1 MRRFAEN
8 LTMPHDPATEA
19 APANSAAAQAERR
32 RTFAIISHPDAGKTT
47 LTESLL
53 LAGGAIHLA
62 GAVAARGEA
71 RRTRSDW
78 MKIERERG
86 ISVSSSVMMF
96 EHRGLVFNLLDTPGH
111 EDFSED
117 TYRTLTAADSAIMV
131 LDAAKGIEPQTL
143 KLFEVC
149 RLRDIPITTFINK
162 MDREA
167 LDPFA
172 LLDEIHSKL
181 AMDTAPM
188 YWPAASGQRFAGML
202 DLEAGEFVPFR
213 RLEAGEQGFA
223 SSERQQCG
231 DGDFLAGVSDEV
243 RAELEETAEL
253 AREGLPKFDLKSFR
267 EGHLTPVYFGSA
279 LRRFGILELLEGLA
293 AHAPAPRPQLASVK
307 GQEADVAP
315 SRDEVTGFVFK
326 IQANMDP
333 KHRDRVGFFRVCS
346 GRFRR
351 GMTLKTAAGKS
362 LNVHNPMMF
371 MAQERE
377 IADEAFPGDV
387 IGIPS
392 HGGLRVGDS
401 LSQSGDV
408 LFRGIPNFAP
418 EILKRVRVRDPLK
431 QKHLRKA
438 LESLGEEGVTQVFKP
453 VIGADLVV
461 GAVGELQFDVLDER
475 MKAEYGLEVIFE
487 QSPYQAAR
495 WVSADVRADL
505 EAFIDKS
512 SSQMAQDV
520 DGAPVFLGKSAWE
533 IGYVQEKNP
542 NIRFKDIKER

>member
-1 MRRFAEN
+1 MSA
-8 LTMPHDPATEA
+8 DPAAEA
-19 APANSAAAQAERR
+19 ARR

-62 GAVAARGEA
+62 GAVAARGQQ

-96 EHRGLVFNLLDTPGH
+96 EHQGLVFNLLDTPGH

-172 LLDEIHSKL
+172 LMDEIHAKL

-188 YWPAASGQRFAGML
+188 FWPAASGQRFAGVL
-202 DLEAGEFVPFR
+202 DLGRDEFVPFR
-213 RLEAGEQGFA
+213 RLEHGEEGFA
-223 SSERQQCG
+223 VEERQSRAGNSFMQ
-231 DGDFLAGVSDEV
+231 GVSADV
-243 RAELEETAEL
+243 REELEETAEL
-253 AREGLPKFDLKSFR
+253 AREGLPKFDLDAFR

-279 LRRFGILELLEGLA
+279 LRRFGVLELLSGLA
-293 AHAPAPRPQLASVK
+293 AHAPPPRPQKAIVRQSESVVEP
-307 GQEADVAP
+307 GRSDV
-315 SRDEVTGFVFK
+315 SGFVFK

-333 KHRDRVGFFRVCS
+333 KHRDRVGFFRICS
-346 GRFRR
+346 GRFQR
-351 GMTLKTAAGKS
+351 GMTLRTAAGKS
-362 LNVHNPMMF
+362 FNVHNPMMF
-371 MAQERE
+371 MAQDRE

-401 LSQSGDV
+401 LSQSGEIV
-408 LFRGIPNFAP
+408 FHGIPNFAP

-453 VIGADLVV
+453 VSGGDLVV
-461 GAVGELQFDVLDER
+461 GAVGALQFDVLEER
-475 MKAEYGLEVIFE
+475 MKAEYGLEVVFE
-487 QSPYQAAR
+487 TSPYQAAR
-495 WVSADVRADL
+495 WVSAENRADL
-505 EAFIDKS
+505 EAFIEKS
-512 SSQMAQDV
+512 NAQMAEDV
-520 DGAPVFLGKSAWE
+520 DGSPVFLGKSAWE

-542 NIRFKDIKER
+542 KVKFSASKERAA

>member
-1 MRRFAEN
+1 MSA
-8 LTMPHDPATEA
+8 DPATEA
-19 APANSAAAQAERR
+19 VRPDSPAAQAQRR

-62 GAVAARGEA
+62 GAVAARGQA
-71 RRTRSDW
+71 RRTKSDW

-96 EHRGLVFNLLDTPGH
+96 EHQGLVFNLLDTPGH

-167 LDPFA
+167 QDPFA

-202 DLEAGEFVPFR
+202 DLTTDEFVPFR
-213 RLEAGEQGFA
+213 RLEHGEQGFA
-223 SSERQQCG
+223 SEERQKRG
-231 DGDFLAGVSDEV
+231 GNDFLHGVSDDV
-243 RAELEETAEL
+243 RAELEETSEL
-253 AREGLPKFDLKSFR
+253 AREGLPKFDLQAFR

-279 LRRFGILELLEGLA
+279 LRRFGVLELLAGLG
-293 AHAPAPRPQLASVK
+293 AHAPAPRAQKAVVK
-307 GQEADVAP
+307 RAET
-315 SRDEVTGFVFK
+315 EVEPGRTEVSGFVFK

-333 KHRDRVGFFRVCS
+333 KHRDRVGFFRISS
-346 GRFRR
+346 GRFQR
-351 GMTLKTAAGKS
+351 GMTLKTAAGKGF
-362 LNVHNPMMF
+362 NVHAPLMF

-401 LSQSGDV
+401 LSQSGEV
-408 LFRGIPNFAP
+408 VFQGIPNFAP
-418 EILKRVRVRDPLK
+418 EILKRVRVKDPLK

-453 VIGADLVV
+453 VHGGDLVV
-461 GAVGELQFDVLDER
+461 GAVGALQFDVLDER
-475 MKAEYGLEVIFE
+475 MKAEYGLEVVFE
-487 QSPYQAAR
+487 TAPYQAAR
-495 WVSADVRADL
+495 WISADTRADL
-505 EAFIDKS
+505 EAFIEKS
-512 SSQMAQDV
+512 ASQMAEDV
-520 DGAPVFLGKSAWE
+520 DNAPVFLGKSAWE
-533 IGYVQEKNP
+533 IGYVQDKNP
-542 NIRFKDIKER
+542 KIRFSAVKERAA

>member
-1 MRRFAEN
+1 MSA
-8 LTMPHDPATEA
+8 DPATEA
-19 APANSAAAQAERR
+19 ARR

-62 GAVAARGEA
+62 GAVAARGQQ
-71 RRTRSDW
+71 RRTKSDW

-96 EHRGLVFNLLDTPGH
+96 EHGGLVFNLLDTPGH

-117 TYRTLTAADSAIMV
+117 TYRTLTAADSAVMV

-149 RLRDIPITTFINK
+149 RMRDIPITTFINK

-167 LDPFA
+167 LDPFE

-188 YWPAASGQRFAGML
+188 YWPAASGNRFAGML
-202 DLEAGEFVPFR
+202 DLTKDEFVPFR

-223 SSERQQCG
+223 IEKRQKRG
-231 DGDFLAGVSDEV
+231 EADFLKGVTDDV
-243 RAELEETAEL
+243 RAEMEETSEL

-279 LRRFGILELLEGLA
+279 LRRYGVLELLEGLA
-293 AHAPAPRPQLASVK
+293 ANAPQPRPQPAIVK
-307 GQEADVAP
+307 GVADEIEP
-315 SRDEVTGFVFK
+315 GRDDVTGFVFK

-333 KHRDRVGFFRVCS
+333 KHRDRVGFLRICS
-346 GRFRR
+346 GKFQR
-351 GMTLKTAAGKS
+351 GMTLRSSSGKS
-362 LNVHNPMMF
+362 FNVHNPMMF

-377 IADEAFPGDV
+377 IANEAFPGDV
-387 IGIPS
+387 IGIPNN
-392 HGGLRVGDS
+392 GGLRVGDS
-401 LSQSGDV
+401 LSLSGNIV
-408 LFRGIPNFAP
+408 FKGIPNFAP

-453 VIGADLVV
+453 VHGGDLVI
-461 GAVGELQFDVLDER
+461 GAVGALQFDVLNER
-475 MKAEYGLEVIFE
+475 MKAEYDLEVVFE
-487 QSPYQAAR
+487 QAPYQAAR
-495 WVSADVRADL
+495 WVSADERADL
-505 EAFIDKS
+505 EAFVTKTA
-512 SSQMAQDV
+512 SQMAEDV
-520 DGAPVFLGKSAWE
+520 DGAPVYLGKSAWE

-542 NIRFKDIKER
+542 KIRFSDTKERVT

>member
-1 MRRFAEN
+1 MS
-8 LTMPHDPATEA
+8 DPAQDLRS
-19 APANSAAAQAERR
+19 PAAQAQRR

-62 GAVAARGEA
+62 GVVAARGQA
-71 RRTRSDW
+71 RRTKSDW

-86 ISVSSSVMMF
+86 ISVSASVMTF
-96 EHRGLVFNLLDTPGH
+96 EHKDLVFNLLDTPGH

-117 TYRTLTAADSAIMV
+117 TYRTLTAADSAVMV

-167 LDPFA
+167 QDPFA

-188 YWPAASGQRFAGML
+188 FWPAASGQRFAGML
-202 DLEAGEFVPFR
+202 DLTTEEFVPYQ

-223 SSERQQCG
+223 SAERQRRG
-231 DGDFLAGVSDEV
+231 GNDFLLGVSDEV

-253 AREGLPKFDLKSFR
+253 AREGLPKFDLDSYR

-279 LRRFGILELLEGLA
+279 LRRFGVLELLAGLA
-293 AHAPAPRPQLASVK
+293 AHAPCPSAQRAQVK
-307 GQEADVAP
+307 GAET
-315 SRDEVTGFVFK
+315 EVGPGRNEVSGFVFK

-333 KHRDRVGFFRVCS
+333 KHRDRVGFFRICS
-346 GRFRR
+346 GRFQR
-351 GMTLKTAAGKS
+351 GMTLKTAAGKGF
-362 LNVHNPMMF
+362 NVHNPLMF
-371 MAQERE
+371 LAQERE

-408 LFRGIPNFAP
+408 VFSGIPNFAP
-418 EILKRVRVRDPLK
+418 EILKRVRVKDPLK

-453 VIGADLVV
+453 VSGGDLVV
-461 GAVGELQFDVLDER
+461 GAVGALQFDVLDER

-487 QSPYQAAR
+487 TSPYQAAR
-495 WVSADVRADL
+495 WVSADSRADL
-505 EAFIDKS
+505 DAFVQKS
-512 SSQMAQDV
+512 NAQMAEDV

-542 NIRFKDIKER
+542 RIRFSAAKERAGWA

>member
-1 MRRFAEN
+1 
-8 LTMPHDPATEA
+8 MPSSPATEA
-19 APANSAAAQAERR
+19 QRR

-62 GAVAARGEA
+62 GQVRARGES

-86 ISVSSSVMMF
+86 ISVSASVMTF
-96 EHRGLVFNLLDTPGH
+96 EHDGLVFNLLDTPGH

-117 TYRTLTAADSAIMV
+117 TYRTLTAADSAVMV

-167 LDPFA
+167 RDPFA
-172 LLDEIHSKL
+172 LLDEVHDKL

-188 YWPAASGQRFAGML
+188 FWPAGSGQRFAGMV
-202 DLEAGEFVPFR
+202 DLASDEFVPFR
-213 RLEAGEQGFA
+213 RLEAGEQGFGIA
-223 SSERQQCG
+223 ARQKRGDAGFMADMSEY
-231 DGDFLAGVSDEV
+231 L
-243 RAELEETAEL
+243 RAETEETAAL
-253 AREGLPKFDLKSFR
+253 ARGGLPHFDLASFL

-279 LRRFGILELLEGLA
+279 LRRYGVLELLAGLA
-293 AHAPAPRPQLASVK
+293 KHAPSPRPQPAATK
-307 GQEADVAP
+307 AGEGAITPD
-315 SRDEVTGFVFK
+315 RDEVTGFVFK

-333 KHRDRVGFFRVCS
+333 KHRDRVGFFRICS
-346 GRFRR
+346 GRFAR

-362 LNVHNPMMF
+362 LNVHNPLMF
-371 MAQERE
+371 LAQDRA
-377 IADEAFPGDV
+377 ITDEAFPGDV

-401 LSQSGDV
+401 LSEGGDV
-408 LFRGIPNFAP
+408 AFRGFPNFAP

-438 LESLGEEGVTQVFKP
+438 LDALAEEGVSQVFRP
-453 VIGADLVV
+453 AIGADMVV
-461 GAVGELQFDVLDER
+461 GAVGPLQFDVLEER
-475 MKAEYGLEVIFE
+475 IKAEYALEVMFE
-487 QSPYQAAR
+487 PSPYQAAR
-495 WVSADVRADL
+495 WISAEHRADL
-505 EAFIDKS
+505 EAFEEKYRG
-512 SSQMAQDV
+512 QMAHDV

-533 IGYVQEKNP
+533 IGYVQDKNP
-542 NIRFKDIKER
+542 KIKFSAAKERVG

>member
-1 MRRFAEN
+1 MSA
-8 LTMPHDPATEA
+8 DPATEA
-19 APANSAAAQAERR
+19 ARR

-47 LTESLL
+47 LTETLL

-62 GAVAARGEA
+62 GAVAARGQA
-71 RRTRSDW
+71 RRTKSDW

-96 EHRGLVFNLLDTPGH
+96 EHGGKVFNLLDTPGH

-167 LDPFA
+167 QDPFA

-202 DLEAGEFVPFR
+202 DLTTDEFVPFK

-223 SSERQQCG
+223 SQERQNRG
-231 DGDFLAGVSDEV
+231 SADFLEGVSDDV
-243 RAELEETAEL
+243 RAELAETAEL
-253 AREGLPKFDLKSFR
+253 ARDGLPKFDLKAFR

-279 LRRFGILELLEGLA
+279 LRRFGVLELLAGIG
-293 AHAPAPRPQLASVK
+293 AHAPAPEAQKALVK
-307 GQEADVAP
+307 GADGEIKP
-315 SRDEVTGFVFK
+315 GDDRVTGFVFK

-333 KHRDRVGFFRVCS
+333 KHRDRVGFFRVVS
-346 GRFRR
+346 GRFKR
-351 GMTLKTAAGKS
+351 GMTLKSAIGKS
-362 LNVHNPMMF
+362 LNVHNPLMF

-401 LSQSGDV
+401 LSENGDV
-408 LFRGIPNFAP
+408 SFKGIPNFAP
-418 EILKRVRVRDPLK
+418 EILKRVRVKDPLK

-438 LESLGEEGVTQVFKP
+438 LEALGEEGVTQVFKP
-453 VIGADLVV
+453 VTGGDLVV
-461 GAVGELQFDVLDER
+461 GAVGQLQFEVLDER
-475 MKAEYGLEVIFE
+475 MKAEYGLEVLFE
-487 QSPYQAAR
+487 TSPYQAAR
-495 WVSADVRADL
+495 WISADSRADL
-505 EAFIDKS
+505 DAFMDKS
-512 SSQMAQDV
+512 KMQMAEDV
-520 DGAPVFLGKSAWE
+520 DGSPVFLGKSDWE
-533 IGYVQEKNP
+533 IGYVLDKNP
-542 NIRFKDIKER
+542 KIRFASRKERT

>member
-1 MRRFAEN
+1 
-8 LTMPHDPATEA
+8 
-19 APANSAAAQAERR
+19 
-32 RTFAIISHPDAGKTT
+32 
-47 LTESLL
+47 
-53 LAGGAIHLA
+53 
-62 GAVAARGEA
+62 
-71 RRTRSDW
+71 

-86 ISVSSSVMMF
+86 ISVSASVMTF
-96 EHRGLVFNLLDTPGH
+96 EHEGLVFNLLDTPGH

-117 TYRTLTAADSAIMV
+117 TYRTLTAADSAVMV

-172 LLDEIHSKL
+172 LLDEIHNKL
-181 AMDTAPM
+181 AMDTAPL
-188 YWPAASGQRFAGML
+188 YWPAGSGQRFAGML
-202 DLEAGEFVPFR
+202 DLAKDEFVPFR

-223 SSERQQCG
+223 IEQRQRRG
-231 DGDFLAGVSDEV
+231 EAGFMAGVPDDL
-243 RAELEETAEL
+243 RAETDETAAL
-253 AREGLPKFDLKSFR
+253 ARDGLPRFDRQAFR

-279 LRRFGILELLEGLA
+279 LRRYGVLELLAGLA
-293 AHAPAPRPQLASVK
+293 AHAPSPRPQAALIK
-307 GQEADVAP
+307 GSEGEVATD
-315 SRDEVTGFVFK
+315 RDEVSGFVFK

-333 KHRDRVGFFRVCS
+333 KHRDRVGFFRICS

-362 LNVHNPMMF
+362 LNVHNPLMF
-371 MAQERE
+371 LAQDRA
-377 IADEAFPGDV
+377 ITDEAFPGDV

-401 LSQSGDV
+401 LSENGDIA
-408 LFRGIPNFAP
+408 FRGIPNFAP

-438 LESLGEEGVTQVFKP
+438 LDSLAEEGVTQVFKP
-453 VIGADLVV
+453 AIGADMVV
-461 GAVGELQFDVLDER
+461 GAVGALQFDVLEER
-475 MKAEYGLEVIFE
+475 IKAEYALEVVFE
-487 QSPYQAAR
+487 PSPYQAAR
-495 WVSADVRADL
+495 WVSAEHRADL
-505 EAFIDKS
+505 EAFVEKNLG
-512 SSQMAQDV
+512 QMAEDV

-533 IGYVQEKNP
+533 IGYVQDKNP
-542 NIRFKDIKER
+542 KVRFSAAKERAA

>member
-1 MRRFAEN
+1 MS
-8 LTMPHDPATEA
+8 HDPAEA
-19 APANSAAAQAERR
+19 ARSNSPAAQAERR

-96 EHRGLVFNLLDTPGH
+96 EHSGLVFNLLDTPGH

-167 LDPFA
+167 QDPFA

-202 DLEAGEFVPFR
+202 DLEADEFVPFR

-223 SSERQQCG
+223 SLERQQRG
-231 DGDFLAGVSDEV
+231 DGDFLAGVSDDV

-253 AREGLPKFDLKSFR
+253 AREGLPQFDLKSFR

-293 AHAPAPRPQLASVK
+293 SHAPAPRAQHASIK
-307 GQEADVAP
+307 GVETDVSPA
-315 SRDEVTGFVFK
+315 RDEVTGFVFK

-401 LSQSGDV
+401 LSQNGDV
-408 LFRGIPNFAP
+408 VFRGIPNFAP

-438 LESLGEEGVTQVFKP
+438 LEALGEEGVTQVFKP
-453 VIGADLVV
+453 AIGADLIV
-461 GAVGELQFDVLDER
+461 GAVGSLQFDVLDER
-475 MKAEYGLEVIFE
+475 MKAEYALEVIFE
-487 QSPYQAAR
+487 TSPYQAAR
-495 WVSADVRADL
+495 WVSASERADL
-505 EAFIDKS
+505 EAFIEKS
-512 SSQMAQDV
+512 SSQMAEDV

-542 NIRFKDIKER
+542 KVRFSDVKERLT

>member
-1 MRRFAEN
+1 MSA
-8 LTMPHDPATEA
+8 DPATEA
-19 APANSAAAQAERR
+19 ARR

-47 LTESLL
+47 LTETLL

-62 GAVAARGEA
+62 GAVAARGQA
-71 RRTRSDW
+71 RRTKSDW

-96 EHRGLVFNLLDTPGH
+96 EHDGMVFNLLDTPGH

-167 LDPFA
+167 QDPFA

-202 DLEAGEFVPFR
+202 DLTTDEFVPFK

-223 SSERQQCG
+223 SQERQKRG
-231 DGDFLAGVSDEV
+231 SADFLEGVSDDV
-243 RAELEETAEL
+243 RVELAETAEL
-253 AREGLPKFDLKSFR
+253 ARDGLPKFDLQAFR

-279 LRRFGILELLEGLA
+279 LRRFGVLELLAGIG
-293 AHAPAPRPQLASVK
+293 AHAPAPAAQKAIAK
-307 GQEADVAP
+307 GVDTDIEPGDD
-315 SRDEVTGFVFK
+315 RVTGFVFK

-333 KHRDRVGFFRVCS
+333 KHRDRVGFFRVVS
-346 GRFRR
+346 GRFKR
-351 GMTLKTAAGKS
+351 GMTLKSAIGKS
-362 LNVHNPMMF
+362 LNVHNPLMF

-401 LSQSGDV
+401 LSENGDV
-408 LFRGIPNFAP
+408 SFKGIPNFAP

-438 LESLGEEGVTQVFKP
+438 LESLGEEGVTQVFRP
-453 VIGADLVV
+453 VTGGDLVV
-461 GAVGELQFDVLDER
+461 GAVGQLQFEVLDER
-475 MKAEYGLEVIFE
+475 MKAEYGLEVMFE
-487 QSPYQAAR
+487 TSPYQAAR
-495 WVSADVRADL
+495 WISADSRADL
-505 EAFIDKS
+505 DAFMEKS
-512 SSQMAQDV
+512 KMQMAEDV
-520 DGAPVFLGKSAWE
+520 DGSPVFLGKSDWE
-533 IGYVQEKNP
+533 IGYVLDKNP
-542 NIRFKDIKER
+542 NIRFATRKERT

>member
-1 MRRFAEN
+1 MSA
-8 LTMPHDPATEA
+8 DPAAEA
-19 APANSAAAQAERR
+19 ARR

-47 LTESLL
+47 LTEALL

-62 GAVAARGEA
+62 GQVRARGEG

-86 ISVSSSVMMF
+86 ISVSASVMTF
-96 EHRGLVFNLLDTPGH
+96 EHDGLVFNLLDTPGH

-172 LLDEIHSKL
+172 LLDEIHAKL

-202 DLEAGEFVPFR
+202 DLAADEFVPFHR
-213 RLEAGEQGFA
+213 PEAGAEGFA
-223 SSERQQCG
+223 RSQRQKRG
-231 DGDFLAGVSDEV
+231 DADFLAGGTDEV
-243 RAELEETAEL
+243 RAELEETAAL
-253 AREGLPKFDLKSFR
+253 ARDGLPHFDLTAFR

-279 LRRFGILELLEGLA
+279 LRRFGVLELLGGLA
-293 AHAPAPRPQLASVK
+293 RHAPRPRPQPALVK
-307 GQEADVAP
+307 GHEAIVDAE
-315 SRDEVTGFVFK
+315 RGEVSGFVFK

-346 GRFRR
+346 GRFQR
-351 GMTLKTAAGKS
+351 GMTLRTAAGKA
-362 LNVHNPMMF
+362 LNVHNPLMF

-401 LSQSGDV
+401 LSQSGEV
-408 LFRGIPNFAP
+408 VFRGIPNFAP

-438 LESLGEEGVTQVFKP
+438 LEALGEEGVTQVFKP
-453 VIGADLVV
+453 VQGGDLIV
-461 GAVGELQFDVLDER
+461 GAVGALQFDVLEER
-475 MKAEYGLEVIFE
+475 IKAEYGLEVVFE
-487 QSPYQAAR
+487 PSPYQAAR
-495 WVSADVRADL
+495 WVSAEQRNDL
-505 EAFIDKS
+505 DAFMEKS
-512 SSQMAQDV
+512 SAQLAEDV
-520 DGAPVFLGKSAWE
+520 DGAPVFIGKSAWE

-542 NIRFKDIKER
+542 RVRFSASKERAA

>member
-1 MRRFAEN
+1 MRRFTQN
-8 LTMPHDPATEA
+8 LNMSHDPATEA
-19 APANSAAAQAERR
+19 APPNSAAAQAERR

-351 GMTLKTAAGKS
+351 GMTLRTAAGKS

-438 LESLGEEGVTQVFKP
+438 LESFGEEGVTQVFKP